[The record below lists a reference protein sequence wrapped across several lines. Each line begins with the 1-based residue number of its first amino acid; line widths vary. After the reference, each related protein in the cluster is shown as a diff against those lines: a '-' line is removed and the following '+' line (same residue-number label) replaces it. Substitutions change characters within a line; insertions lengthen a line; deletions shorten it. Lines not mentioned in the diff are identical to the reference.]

1 MGTWLVLDT
10 GEAQVHLGSAA
21 EAYTRTRVLHADG
34 GPDVGAAAA
43 VLLLEFLDDAR
54 PDVHR
59 LSTAA
64 LAGRPVTFAAAAY
77 SAKRGTHDGIS

>member
-59 LSTAA
+59 LSIAA
-64 LAGRPVTFAAAAY
+64 LARASGHLRRCGLLRQT
-77 SAKRGTHDGIS
+77 RDT